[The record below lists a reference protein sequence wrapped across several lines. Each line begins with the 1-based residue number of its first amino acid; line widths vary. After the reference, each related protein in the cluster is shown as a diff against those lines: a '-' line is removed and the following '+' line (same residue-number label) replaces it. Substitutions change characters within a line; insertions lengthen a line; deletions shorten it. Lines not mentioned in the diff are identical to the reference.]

1 MHVLYTQALSLLEHV
16 GLCRQPTGGSVA
28 LRMKTLVQ
36 HIDRWCADVLRYL
49 CAPEGV
55 VQQGLGCCAGEDDQV
70 RKLLLHA
77 PLPIAEPKWTAP
89 RTKVNALLQ
98 SHFSRASVPSGDLAA
113 DQRTVL
119 QQSTRLLQVWQHAS
133 TAHA

>member
-1 MHVLYTQALSLLEHV
+1 M
-16 GLCRQPTGGSVA
+16 
-28 LRMKTLVQ
+28 
-36 HIDRWCADVLRYL
+36 
-49 CAPEGV
+49 
-55 VQQGLGCCAGEDDQV
+55 

-98 SHFSRASVPSGDLAA
+98 SHFSRANVPSGDLAA

-133 TAHA
+133 TAHMHDMPGLHH